1 MVIKFNCQHCQRT
14 LKVNQEQ
21 AGKKARCPGCKQV
34 ITIPTLGPPPED
46 VEALAAAALAEQP
59 AAKEEVKE
67 AAPIQFTCPYCDEEI
82 QVSAELEGKQTPCPE
97 CSRIIKV
104 PVRQKTEPRDWRK
117 VTPRGPAAGLRRDE
131 PAPPEG
137 AWGTTGA
144 ASAVSRQALLEA
156 EAVPVAVEKP
166 SLARR
171 ISRGLVATA
180 VVVLLGAGV
189 LALFHFRGQNLQKK
203 ALTKALSFV
212 PEEAGASKLPGLEE
226 AEVHRRA
233 GEYYL
238 RAGKPD
244 KARAHFKQAQARLR
258 PEADKPATPDK
269 ELLAIALALH
279 QVDLGGS
286 PQEVDDRTRLGWPEV
301 YKDIRPTLLGI
312 SSPEARAEAA
322 RQVGRRLIQK
332 GQATSVE
339 TLVSCLSSEK
349 DRSEITALIG
359 LELIGADH
367 RELAET
373 LATRALEP
381 YLAGAGTGQPR
392 LATPSAL
399 AALLVFLGRTE
410 EVKEALYVT
419 EPKNPNAEDI
429 SFEAR
434 LGYAVTRAHQGNWNE
449 AITLADAKGSPADR
463 LRALLAVAWVAAG
476 KSPEQGRP
484 AIEKA
489 VPHVEK
495 ADPWLLHRLVRLG
508 ADMGLADQV
517 QPVADAI
524 PEPTLR
530 AAAHRDVLRGRLA
543 GKDQVQME
551 SMDAEAAKGAPNP
564 FVLEFL
570 ARHNARYGSGAA
582 VLKAV
587 DAWEREQL
595 RPYGYIGVALGLQ
608 DSGQ

>member
-1 MVIKFNCQHCQRT
+1 MVIKFNCQHCQRS

-59 AAKEEVKE
+59 AAQEAVKE

-82 QVSAELEGKQTPCPE
+82 QVSAELESKQTPCPE

-137 AWGTTGA
+137 AWGTTAA

-156 EAVPVAVEKP
+156 DAVPVAVEKP

-180 VVVLLGAGV
+180 VVVLLAAGA

-212 PEEAGASKLPGLEE
+212 PEEAGASKLPGPEE
-226 AEVHRRA
+226 AEIHRGA
-233 GEYYL
+233 GVYYL

-244 KARAHFKQAQARLR
+244 KARTHFKQAQARLR
-258 PEADKPATPDK
+258 PENDKPATPDK
-269 ELLAIALALH
+269 ELLAIALALN

-286 PQEVDDRTRLGWPEV
+286 TQEVDDRTRIGWAEV

-312 SSPEARAEAA
+312 SAPEARAEAV

-332 GQATSVE
+332 GQAASVE
-339 TLVSCLSSEK
+339 TLVSYLSSEK

-359 LELIGADH
+359 LELIGADQ
-367 RELAET
+367 RGLAET

-381 YLAGAGTGQPR
+381 YLASAGSGQPR
-392 LATPSAL
+392 LATPPAL

-410 EVKEALYVT
+410 EAKEALYVT
-419 EPKNPNAEDI
+419 EPKNPSVEDI

-434 LGYAVTRAHQGNWNE
+434 LGYAVTRAYQGSWSE

-463 LRALLAVAWVAAG
+463 LRALLAVACVAAA

-484 AIEKA
+484 AVEKA
-489 VPHVEK
+489 IPLVEK

-508 ADMGLADQV
+508 ADFGLADQV
-517 QPVADAI
+517 QAVADAI

-530 AAAHRDVLRGRLA
+530 AAAQRDVLRGRLA

-551 SMDAEAAKGAPNP
+551 SMETEAGKEAPNP

-570 ARHNARYGSGAA
+570 ARHNARYGSGAT

-587 DAWEREQL
+587 DAWEREHL

-608 DSGQ
+608 ESGQ